1 MNTGITLTITGTDAI
16 EYARTIGCE
25 LNKYADP
32 TEDARFDITI
42 EEAEDVAR
50 DDAHLIW
57 ASLSTERAEDWLRE
71 QAGDLSDES
80 LAAWFGE
87 YCDPS
92 AVTTADD
99 DTDTIAHELTDH
111 ACFGVPDGMSR
122 GEADVAY
129 AMAAQ
134 AYIDQ
139 LVEEDNN
146 A

>member
-1 MNTGITLTITGTDAI
+1 MITITGTDAI

-25 LNKYADP
+25 LNKYNDP
-32 TEDARFDITI
+32 TEDAKHDITI

-57 ASLSTERAEDWLRE
+57 ASVSTERAEDWLRE

-80 LAAWFGE
+80 LAAWYGAC
-87 YCDPS
+87 CDPS
-92 AVTTADD
+92 GVTTEEEDADE
-99 DTDTIAHELTDH
+99 IAHGLTEHD
-111 ACFGVPDGMSR
+111 CFGVPDGMSR
-122 GEADVAY
+122 EEADVAY

-139 LVEEDNN
+139 LIEEDDN